1 MNNPIISTISSTLT
15 LTFAQNIGLYDAFR
29 VSIIPIFADI
39 AQILFW
45 CSVVYG
51 AYYVMQMRYSEGV
64 NRIKYAMIGYI
75 VFKMADGFM
84 KLVDNIAQNMQF

>member
-1 MNNPIISTISSTLT
+1 MITILNITAT
-15 LTFAQNIGLYDAFR
+15 IPLTFAQEIGLYNAFR
-29 VSIIPIFADI
+29 ESIVPIFADI

-51 AYYVMQMRYSEGV
+51 AYYVMQMRYSEGI

-84 KLVDNIAQNMQF
+84 RLVDNIANNMKF